1 MKVGVKFME
10 KPTFNADQLVPAS
23 TAAKNFG
30 SVRKKAKMLPQ
41 FITDNGEVD
50 TVVLEY
56 KYYEDMYVRLKELEE
71 KEEERVL
78 QQRIK
83 RFENDPSATVSW
95 RAIRRPE

>member
-1 MKVGVKFME
+1 MGIIMK

-23 TAAKNFG
+23 TAAKTFG
-30 SVRKKAKMLPQ
+30 AIRKKAKVLPQ

-56 KYYEDMYVRLKELEE
+56 KYFEDMYGRLQELEE

-78 QQRIK
+78 LERIE
-83 RFENDPSATVSW
+83 RLEEDPSAAVSW
-95 RAIRRPE
+95 RSVRRTE